1 MKIELQGGLY
11 VYENAF
17 KNDDGD
23 LIEYSQLRQDVKIG
37 DKILHLSY
45 KLRGFECQFIKDL
58 ISAQNAFNENDVK
71 VD

>member
-1 MKIELQGGLY
+1 MKIELTGGLY

-37 DKILHLSY
+37 DKIVHLSY
-45 KLRGFECQFIKDL
+45 KLRGFESEFVKDL
-58 ISAQNAFNENDVK
+58 ISAQNVFNENDISE
-71 VD
+71 

>member
-1 MKIELQGGLY
+1 MKIELTGGLY

-37 DKILHLSY
+37 DKVVHLSY
-45 KLRGFECQFIKDL
+45 KLRGFESEFVKDL
-58 ISAQNAFNENDVK
+58 ISAQNVFNENDITE
-71 VD
+71 